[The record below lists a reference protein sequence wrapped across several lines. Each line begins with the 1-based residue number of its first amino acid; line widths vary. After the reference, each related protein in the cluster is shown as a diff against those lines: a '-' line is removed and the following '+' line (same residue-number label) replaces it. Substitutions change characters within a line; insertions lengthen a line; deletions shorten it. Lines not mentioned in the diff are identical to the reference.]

1 MYTKGNCK
9 TMIGFIFTMKIF
21 IGQYGKFYRSHRN
34 AQWYK
39 NQKKQFELV
48 ASTLGYK
55 SVHDQKKATARKI
68 KNYVGNGG
76 LLCNVFRN
84 RFL

>member
-1 MYTKGNCK
+1 MQNYDWLHLHHED
-9 TMIGFIFTMKIF
+9 FT
-21 IGQYGKFYRSHRN
+21 GQYGKFYRSHRN

-55 SVHDQKKATARKI
+55 SVHEQKKQQQKKLKI
-68 KNYVGNGG
+68 MLEMVVSYSQCVPQQIPMI
-76 LLCNVFRN
+76 LHWQ
-84 RFL
+84 